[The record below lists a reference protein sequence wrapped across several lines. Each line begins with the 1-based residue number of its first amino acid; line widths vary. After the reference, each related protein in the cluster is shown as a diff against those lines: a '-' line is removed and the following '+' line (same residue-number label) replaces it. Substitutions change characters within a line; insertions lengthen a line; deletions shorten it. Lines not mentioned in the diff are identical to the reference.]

1 MNAVRKTE
9 SKNWHPSRG
18 GPLVSCDSRVSS
30 FESRISN
37 FVSRALR
44 MLPAAFCLL
53 LTAYCLLPTVL
64 DAQGCAMCYT
74 SASAARSTA
83 KQALASGTLILLA
96 PPIVFFAL
104 IIVVVYKHRDKFRE
118 PDNWRPEHDREL
130 QELLADLAPA
140 KGNHQIS
147 QFDQGAR
154 P

>member
-1 MNAVRKTE
+1 LT
-9 SKNWHPSRG
+9 
-18 GPLVSCDSRVSS
+18 
-30 FESRISN
+30 F
-37 FVSRALR
+37 AL
-44 MLPAAFCLL
+44 CLL
-53 LTAYCLLPTVL
+53 TFAFSAGLLPTVL
-64 DAQGCAMCYT
+64 HAQGCAMCYT